1 MAEQGSSK
9 RSVVVDPAKCVG
21 STICMG
27 LAPHSFEVGPDLK
40 TVALNPYADGE
51 TAILQA
57 IEECPS
63 GAISFANDGTP

>member
-1 MAEQGSSK
+1 MTEQSSSK
-9 RSVVVDPAKCVG
+9 RTVLVDPAKCVG

-40 TVALNPYADGE
+40 TVALNPFTDGE
-51 TAILQA
+51 EAILRA

-63 GAISFANDGTP
+63 GAISFVDNRG